1 MTLEDE
7 DYIEDKIR
15 NLLVDNYSVRGVL
28 SLQLLNIIKRETDGD
43 LVGYMLDRFD
53 TDVEVDEGDVIE
65 VTELSKDTLI
75 NLLTVMLNGS
85 DVL

>member
-53 TDVEVDEGDVIE
+53 TDVEVDESDVVE